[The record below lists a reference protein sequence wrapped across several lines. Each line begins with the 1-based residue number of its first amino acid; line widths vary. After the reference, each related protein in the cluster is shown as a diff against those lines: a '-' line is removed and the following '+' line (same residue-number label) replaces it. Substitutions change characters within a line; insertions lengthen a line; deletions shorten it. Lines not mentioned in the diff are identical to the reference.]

1 MRCGT
6 RQRAL
11 GTLRLLTRRL
21 RVHLRAAA
29 RGHTAASQCAC
40 SPLTCTAAR
49 GSAARAAL
57 EAAAQDHKAD
67 EARFR
72 VDLLNIAKTTL
83 SSKILTGEKDFF
95 ANMAV
100 DAVLRLK
107 GSTNLDSIQIIKKC
121 GGSLRDSFLDEG
133 FILDKKIGVGQPKRI
148 ENARILVANTAMDT
162 DKVKI
167 YGARVRV
174 DSMDKVAEIEAAEKS
189 KMREKCE
196 KIISH
201 GINVFINRQLIYNFP
216 EEIFADAGIMAIE
229 HADFDGIER
238 LALVTGAE
246 ICSTFDTPESVRL
259 GSCKLIE
266 EIMIG
271 EDKLIHF
278 SGVAKAEACTI
289 VLRGASSH
297 LLDEAERSLHDALCV
312 LSQTVKDSRVVLGGG
327 CAEMIMSKA
336 TDELAERT
344 PGKRSMAIEAFG
356 RALRMI
362 PTIIC
367 DNAGLDSAELL
378 SSLRAGHAAP
388 GGCAGIDILT
398 GRVGDMRECGIFE
411 SFKVKRQILL
421 SATEA
426 SEMIIRVDDIIKC
439 APRQREG

>member
-1 MRCGT
+1 M
-6 RQRAL
+6 
-11 GTLRLLTRRL
+11 
-21 RVHLRAAA
+21 
-29 RGHTAASQCAC
+29 
-40 SPLTCTAAR
+40 
-49 GSAARAAL
+49 
-57 EAAAQDHKAD
+57 AQDNKAD
-67 EARFR
+67 VARFR
-72 VDLLNIAKTTL
+72 GDLLNIARTTL

-174 DSMDKVAEIEAAEKS
+174 DSMDKVAEIEAAEKD

-196 KIISH
+196 KIIGH

-216 EEIFADAGIMAIE
+216 EEIFADAGVMAIE

-246 ICSTFDTPESVRL
+246 ICSTFDTPDAVQL
-259 GSCKLIE
+259 GTCKLIE

-327 CAEMIMSKA
+327 CAEMVMSKA

-378 SSLRAGHAAP
+378 TSLRAGHATP
-388 GGCAGIDILT
+388 GSYAGIDILT
-398 GRVGDMRECGIFE
+398 GKMGDMMTCGIFE
-411 SFKVKRQILL
+411 SFKVKQQILL

-439 APRQREG
+439 APRQRSE

>member
-1 MRCGT
+1 M
-6 RQRAL
+6 AP
-11 GTLRLLTRRL
+11 
-21 RVHLRAAA
+21 AA
-29 RGHTAASQCAC
+29 RN
-40 SPLTCTAAR
+40 
-49 GSAARAAL
+49 AL
-57 EAAAQDHKAD
+57 EARAQDHKAD
-67 EARFR
+67 EAQFR
-72 VDLLNIAKTTL
+72 LDLLNIAKTTL
-83 SSKILTGEKDFF
+83 SSKILTGEKEFF

-107 GSTNLDSIQIIKKC
+107 GSTNLDAIQIIKKC
-121 GGSLRDSFLDEG
+121 GGGLRDSFLDEG

-174 DSMDKVAEIEAAEKS
+174 DSMEKVAEIEAAEKG

-196 KIISH
+196 KIINH

-216 EEIFADAGIMAIE
+216 EEIFADAGVMAIE

-238 LALVTGAE
+238 LALVTGGE
-246 ICSTFDTPESVRL
+246 ICSTFDTPEGVKL

-327 CAEMIMSKA
+327 CSEMVMSKA

-344 PGKRSMAIEAFG
+344 PGKRSLAIEAFG

-378 SSLRAGHAAP
+378 TSLRAGHAQP
-388 GGCAGIDILT
+388 NSCSGIDILT
-398 GRVGDMRECGIFE
+398 GRVGDMRACGIFE
-411 SFKVKRQILL
+411 AFKVKQQILL

-426 SEMIIRVDDIIKC
+426 AEMIIRVDDVIKC
-439 APRQREG
+439 APRQRQE

>member
-1 MRCGT
+1 M
-6 RQRAL
+6 AP
-11 GTLRLLTRRL
+11 
-21 RVHLRAAA
+21 AA
-29 RGHTAASQCAC
+29 RN
-40 SPLTCTAAR
+40 
-49 GSAARAAL
+49 AL
-57 EAAAQDHKAD
+57 EARAQDHKAD
-67 EARFR
+67 EAQFR
-72 VDLLNIAKTTL
+72 LDLLNIAKTTL
-83 SSKILTGEKDFF
+83 SSKILTGEKEFF

-100 DAVLRLK
+100 DAVLRLH
-107 GSTNLDSIQIIKKC
+107 GSTNLEAIQIIKKC

-174 DSMDKVAEIEAAEKS
+174 DSMEKVAEIEAAEKG

-196 KIISH
+196 KIINH

-216 EEIFADAGIMAIE
+216 EEIFADAGVMAIE

-238 LALVTGAE
+238 LALVTGGE
-246 ICSTFDTPESVRL
+246 ICSTFDTPEGVKL

-327 CAEMIMSKA
+327 CAEMVMSKA
-336 TDELAERT
+336 TDELATRT
-344 PGKRSMAIEAFG
+344 AGKRSMAIEAFG

-378 SSLRAGHAAP
+378 SGLRAGHAAP
-388 GGCAGIDILT
+388 GGTAGIDILT
-398 GRVGDMRECGIFE
+398 GTVGDMRTCGIFE
-411 SFKVKRQILL
+411 SFKVKQQILL